1 MNFKAIHL
9 WNSWSLHPHIHA
21 CSSVHRM
28 FHLKADYVV
37 FPWQVSE
44 RVSLLVSLLVDLLS
58 IFCKPA
64 LLPRCKHNPEYERLT
79 GWVFFFLSKGEKKK
93 KSSPTMAAMSGGFDI
108 FRTKLWR
115 GKRRESEADTRQD
128 VLHFLEPQNASIGEL
143 YAIKKRRSSAPL
155 LWKGRSGRATTTS
168 RGISR
173 ANN

>member
-93 KSSPTMAAMSGGFDI
+93 KVFADYGCNERGVRHLQNQTMEGE
-108 FRTKLWR
+108 TP
-115 GKRRESEADTRQD
+115 GKRSRYPTGCFTFFRASKCVDRQT
-128 VLHFLEPQNASIGEL
+128 LCS
-143 YAIKKRRSSAPL
+143 
-155 LWKGRSGRATTTS
+155 
-168 RGISR
+168 
-173 ANN
+173 